1 MITNFFKQP
10 LTLVIKIWV
19 GSIVAMALFGQNAL
33 ALKDGDTFGDWTAR
47 CQEAQGKPKVCI
59 ITQLV
64 NDKKSKQP
72 VIAVQIAIDPL
83 KKQPPIAEIKTP
95 LLVALQGGIGVKID
109 NDETM
114 GIPSHNFRSVLEEV
128 KLHIRAWVPV
138 ISLTKGL
145 ELATGMRMT
154 EVISEV
160 LPGHPVTTK

>member
-72 VIAVQIAIDPL
+72 VIAVQIATDPL

-95 LLVALQGGIGVKID
+95 LLVALQGGVLLAIAKILLDTIREINIIGFIY
-109 NDETM
+109 
-114 GIPSHNFRSVLEEV
+114 
-128 KLHIRAWVPV
+128 
-138 ISLTKGL
+138 
-145 ELATGMRMT
+145 
-154 EVISEV
+154 
-160 LPGHPVTTK
+160 